1 MHTAHVALWAKHVA
15 SGPRQPASSLK
26 LGGATGKGEKKRKHR
41 SENESRD
48 VDFGKMRS
56 VELEL
61 LAGYKHNAYK
71 TWRRAAK
78 RGGSTK
84 PSIDAGMTKRWR
96 KKYLSPETTDYT
108 TATSPKWF
116 LLGQLRPSQTSAGR
130 RTRFLASLSSQR
142 STTCRILTP
151 QSF

>member
-96 KKYLSPETTDYT
+96 KSICLPRRLIIQRPRAPSG
-108 TATSPKWF
+108 SC
-116 LLGQLRPSQTSAGR
+116 LGSSVRLRPAQVGEH
-130 RTRFLASLSSQR
+130 AS
-142 STTCRILTP
+142 
-151 QSF
+151 